1 MTISAFAL
9 VSAYFTFD
17 IECGIIWVFQGR
29 NGMPMS
35 SQNENIRIMT
45 DRPKWQ
51 EAPVLCRLK
60 RSKTPLISKVPTD
73 EATSLVEKCFD
84 YKFKG
89 VSEVYPFEI
98 PNEILGLDVNII
110 QIVGPSG
117 SGKSTF
123 LEAFKEAG
131 WHYPK
136 RRYDNAKAVISNFSD
151 DPKKGLSTLN
161 AVGLSSMP
169 VIVRPRNVLSTGEG
183 FRADMALNLES
194 KVMIDEYTSVIN
206 REVAK
211 SASNGIQKHIRRNGM
226 KNVVLCGCHYDVIE
240 YLKPDIIIDLET
252 EKVYDLRNQKLRE
265 KLLKKALTSPSE
277 KSTGRRSERSGK
289 FLLRI
294 TI

>member
-1 MTISAFAL
+1 
-9 VSAYFTFD
+9 
-17 IECGIIWVFQGR
+17 
-29 NGMPMS
+29 MS
-35 SQNENIRIMT
+35 

-60 RSKTPLISKVPTD
+60 RSKIPLVSKVPTD

-84 YKFKG
+84 YKFNG

-98 PNEILGLDVNII
+98 PPEILGLDVNII

-123 LEAFKEAG
+123 LEAFKKAG
-131 WHYPK
+131 WHYPN
-136 RRYDNAKAVISNFSD
+136 RRYDNNKSVISNFSD
-151 DPKKGLSTLN
+151 DPKTGLSTLN

-169 VIVRPRNVLSTGEG
+169 VVVRPRNVLSTGEG

-194 KVMIDEYTSVIN
+194 RVMIDEYTSVIN

-211 SASNGIQKHIRRNGM
+211 SASNGIQKHIRKNGM
-226 KNVVLCGCHYDVIE
+226 RNVILCGCHYDIIE
-240 YLKPDIIIDLET
+240 YLKPDILIDLET
-252 EKVYDLRNQKLRE
+252 EKVYDLRNQKLRD
-265 KLLKKALTSPSE
+265 KLLKKALTSPSS

-289 FLLRI
+289 FSLRI